1 MKITYIN
8 EAVRLPSG
16 QAKKVSLTDIQAA
29 NANYIKQQIR
39 NIINEEFNS
48 CSTKLFSA
56 LVSYFYCNYHDTLEK
71 PTDFSMGMTIA
82 EDDNHKYVVHL
93 CTTLTNIWNKPD
105 LLYAVDINNMLNDIC
120 ARHSDIITDIKLN
133 SGYNIYNMA
142 EYNGD
147 IGWTPYPTVKFIYND
162 IDGTNGTTKT
172 GMQNS
177 LQLFISSDI
186 TDEQLHNLT
195 EYMLRFDNVTDEGVD
210 CMFVSAK
217 NSEYS
222 LPNVVA
228 VLLKFLNDVLPKL
241 KFKFNKIMIH
251 NELGINVDRIK
262 PSDILQ
268 QQVFDS
274 HALTRIAYDFD
285 KFYVSLNPFVMHKY
299 IELDNNT
306 EIYMQDY
313 SPIRMSFMCRI
324 FRYISHFLVPTFNKN
339 NIDIGYYPKL
349 NKLCFIHTKGINLS
363 FISID
368 EVLDFIIE
376 NAGAVNSSYVTNED
390 INNGLK
396 KIFSIS

>member
-1 MKITYIN
+1 MLIN
-8 EAVRLPSG
+8 
-16 QAKKVSLTDIQAA
+16 
-29 NANYIKQQIR
+29 IR
-39 NIINEEFNS
+39 S
-48 CSTKLFSA
+48 
-56 LVSYFYCNYHDTLEK
+56 
-71 PTDFSMGMTIA
+71 
-82 EDDNHKYVVHL
+82 KY
-93 CTTLTNIWNKPD
+93 D
-105 LLYAVDINNMLNDIC
+105 LLYAIDINNLLNDIC
-120 ARHSDIITDIKLN
+120 NRYSYLISDIKLK
-133 SGYNIYNMA
+133 SGYNIQWSGYGK
-142 EYNGD
+142 ED
-147 IGWTPYPTVKFIYND
+147 IGYTPYPTVKYMWYSGDRINTELQND
-162 IDGTNGTTKT
+162 FY
-172 GMQNS
+172 
-177 LQLFISSDI
+177 LLVSSDI
-186 TDEQLHNLT
+186 TDEQLQSLT
-195 EYMLRFDNVTDEGVD
+195 EYMLRFDDVTDEGVN
-210 CMFVSAK
+210 CIFVSAQ
-217 NSEYS
+217 NSESS
-222 LPNVVA
+222 LKDVVP
-228 VLLKFLNDVLPKL
+228 VLLKILNNVLPKL
-241 KFKFNKIMIH
+241 KFKFNKIMIF
-251 NELGINVDRIK
+251 NNLGINVDHIK

-285 KFYVSLNPFVMHKY
+285 KFYVSLNPFAMYKY